1 MYLQYTIAVFDE
13 SIILS
18 RKCLFLSKHISQT
31 IRLKVSQSPPSCGNP
46 QPWCPDDPWG
56 CHRPPPRSRWWDP
69 WAGGMPDRIRHT
81 KDPKWRFPQKCFEKP
96 WVLGILNFRKPPF
109 FLGSYIQFY
118 FKIVLTPDLSSN
130 CTEKCWTSCPQV
142 FFFRSDLGIWVVQ
155 DILGELGDVDGGHH
169 GKPGCGWSMYISKPR
184 KRCRNEKKHLKST
197 DKFHSVKHSIS
208 ILWGFFQTARKVRN
222 I

>member
-1 MYLQYTIAVFDE
+1 
-13 SIILS
+13 
-18 RKCLFLSKHISQT
+18 
-31 IRLKVSQSPPSCGNP
+31 
-46 QPWCPDDPWG
+46 
-56 CHRPPPRSRWWDP
+56 
-69 WAGGMPDRIRHT
+69 MPDRIRHT

-184 KRCRNEKKHLKST
+184 KRCRNEKNTWNRQISFTASST
-197 DKFHSVKHSIS
+197 AFLSFE
-208 ILWGFFQTARKVRN
+208 GFFRQQGKSATSNLHQLWKTVKMGIVN
-222 I
+222 IFKHPSWGDPYDVEP

>member
-1 MYLQYTIAVFDE
+1 
-13 SIILS
+13 
-18 RKCLFLSKHISQT
+18 
-31 IRLKVSQSPPSCGNP
+31 
-46 QPWCPDDPWG
+46 
-56 CHRPPPRSRWWDP
+56 
-69 WAGGMPDRIRHT
+69 MPDRIRHT

-169 GKPGCGWSMYISKPR
+169 GEPGRIGVSFRVMAIQVTMQQ
-184 KRCRNEKKHLKST
+184 KKWPGIGSVDL
-197 DKFHSVKHSIS
+197 FHFNNLGK
-208 ILWGFFQTARKVRN
+208 L
-222 I
+222 